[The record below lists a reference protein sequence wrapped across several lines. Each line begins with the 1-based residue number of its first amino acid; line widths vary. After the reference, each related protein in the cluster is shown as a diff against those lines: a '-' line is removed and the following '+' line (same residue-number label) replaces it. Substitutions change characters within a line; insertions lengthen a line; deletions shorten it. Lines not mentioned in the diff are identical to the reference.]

1 MEKNVTDARI
11 DQIAATSALHRAEG
25 ISYSPPKSFY
35 ELTLLFSRAE
45 MGDDA
50 KAAKY
55 YQIVQHYTFPAAKW
69 ISGDEEVKKR
79 LKDMKIDVPEGD
91 LGPKDVVNI
100 GMAIEEHLFQKM
112 RFDRAMQNVEFNAA
126 LINYAFNPNED
137 YEKQVLKL
145 HDEFLAMRRY
155 RK

>member
-1 MEKNVTDARI
+1 MSLTH
-11 DQIAATSALHRAEG
+11 ALTRLPPHQLFIEQRGSHTVLRRA
-25 ISYSPPKSFY
+25 STNSPFCSLVLKWVI
-35 ELTLLFSRAE
+35 
-45 MGDDA
+45 DA

-112 RFDRAMQNVEFNAA
+112 RFDRAMQNVEFKEA